1 MAINPNTDFTAGQ
14 VLTAAEQNRFPRGI
28 VAQAES
34 TTSSASITTSETV
47 LLTASTFTAVAN
59 RYYKITY
66 YEPMIQSSVTAPGYM
81 TFRIRLTNTSGTTYQ
96 YADVEP
102 VGGGSDGQIVQVQVI
117 TTLTAGSTV
126 IVGTGRA
133 SSQSFV
139 AFGNAGVGAKR
150 QIYVEDIGPA

>member
-14 VLTAAEQNRFPRGI
+14 VLTAAQQNRFPRGI
-28 VAQAES
+28 VALTTS
-34 TTSSASITTSETV
+34 TTSSASIGTTETV

-66 YEPMIQSSVTAPGYM
+66 YEPVIQPSVTAPGYM

-102 VGGGSDGQIVQVQVI
+102 VAGGADGQIVALQVV
-117 TTLTAGSTV
+117 TTLAAGSTV
-126 IVGTGRA
+126 IVGTGKT
-133 SSQSFV
+133 SSQTFV
-139 AFGNAGVGAKR
+139 AYGSAAIPVNR
-150 QIYVEDIGPA
+150 QIIVEDIGPA